1 MGNMKAI
8 SLDEFQERFAEIK
21 KMGWIPSK
29 RRSSTG
35 VGYTLE
41 TLLGIEENNIALP
54 DFGNVELKSHRL
66 NSTSMITLF
75 TFNRN
80 VWKMNPLQA
89 VRKYGTRDENG
100 RLGLYFTMSPRP
112 TSTGLFLHIEPE
124 AISVRHISGEM
135 IAEWTLD
142 SLAQQFMKKM
152 PALVLVSALSEMRGS
167 IEYFN
172 YTTARLL
179 ERTSTEI
186 LREQILAGNV
196 LVDLRVHDRPT
207 SARNRGTGFR
217 ARKNKLPFLFS
228 LATEL

>member
-1 MGNMKAI
+1 MVKAKEI
-8 SLDEFQERFAEIK
+8 TLEEFREKFTEIK
-21 KMGWIPSK
+21 KVGWVPSK

-41 TLLGIEENNIALP
+41 TLLGIEENNVALP
-54 DFGNVELKSHRL
+54 DFGTVELKSHRI

-80 VWKMNPLQA
+80 VWRMNPLQA
-89 VRKYGTRDENG
+89 VRKYGTKDLNE
-100 RLGLYFTMSPRP
+100 RLGLYFTMSPTP
-112 TSTGLFLHIEPE
+112 TSTGLFLYIESE
-124 AISVRHISGEM
+124 TISVRHISGEV
-135 IAEWTLD
+135 IAEWSLEA
-142 SLAQQFMKKM
+142 LAQQFMKKM
-152 PALVLVSALSEMRGS
+152 PALVLVSALSEMRGD

-172 YTTARLL
+172 YTSARLL
-179 ERTSTEI
+179 EGTSPEL

-217 ARKNKLPFLFS
+217 ARKNKLPLLFS
-228 LATEL
+228 SITEL

>member
-1 MGNMKAI
+1 MGKSKI
-8 SLDEFQERFAEIK
+8 ITLEEFREKFTEIK

-29 RRSSTG
+29 RRSNTG

-54 DFGNVELKSHRL
+54 DFGTVELKSHRI

-75 TFNRN
+75 TFDRN
-80 VWKMNPLQA
+80 VWRINPLQA
-89 VRKYGTRDENG
+89 VRKYGTRDTNG
-100 RLGLYFTMSPRP
+100 RLGLYFTMSPTP
-112 TSTGLFLHIEPE
+112 TSTGLFLHVEPE
-124 AISVRHISGEM
+124 TISVRHISGEV
-135 IAEWTLD
+135 IAEWSLAA
-142 SLAQQFMKKM
+142 LAQQFIKKM
-152 PALVLVSALSEMRGS
+152 PALVLVSALSEMRGD

-172 YTTARLL
+172 YTSARLL
-179 ERTSTEI
+179 EGTSPEI

-217 ARKNKLPFLFS
+217 ARKNRLALLFS
-228 LATEL
+228 STTEL